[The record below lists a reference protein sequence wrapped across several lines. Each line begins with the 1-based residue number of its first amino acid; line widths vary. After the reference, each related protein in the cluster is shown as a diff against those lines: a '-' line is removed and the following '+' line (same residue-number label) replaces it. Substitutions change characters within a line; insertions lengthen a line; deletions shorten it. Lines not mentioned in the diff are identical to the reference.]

1 MKNLI
6 LRGIVVGPVQ
16 TNCYFLRNK
25 TTGEILIIDPGAQEE
40 RIQAALAKLEGKP
53 VGILLTHGHYDHIC
67 AANEL
72 REYYKIPV
80 YAPKAE
86 EKLMED
92 PMGNL
97 SGAWSGTPYTV
108 KADQWLEDGQEE
120 ILAGFSVTVLHTPG
134 HTSGSCCYW
143 LKEEGVCMSGDTV
156 FCGSCGRTD
165 LPTGSM
171 SQMRDS
177 LHRLFELLPGDT
189 QIYPGHGEETDAAFE
204 KAHNP
209 YL

>member
-1 MKNLI
+1 MK
-6 LRGIVVGPVQ
+6 VKVMQVGPIG
-16 TNCYFLRNK
+16 TNCY
-25 TTGEILIIDPGAQEE
+25 ILEDEQAHAAAVIDPGDEPERILSVLQEE
-40 RIQAALAKLEGKP
+40 DAAVEY
-53 VGILLTHGHYDHIC
+53 ILLTHGHYDHIC

-72 REYYKIPV
+72 RDQYKIPI
-80 YAPKAE
+80 YGPKAE
-86 EKLMED
+86 ENLMSD
-92 PMGNL
+92 PMANL
-97 SGAWSGTPYTV
+97 SGAWSGQPYTV
-108 KADQWLEDGQEE
+108 RADHWLEDGQEE
-120 ILAGFSVTVLHTPG
+120 ILAGFQVTTLHTPG

-177 LHRLFELLPGDT
+177 LHRLFELLPPET
-189 QIYPGHGEETDAAFE
+189 EIFPGHGEETDAAFE

>member
-16 TNCYFLRNK
+16 TNCYFLKNK
-25 TTGEILIIDPGAQEE
+25 ETEGILILDPGAWED
-40 RIQAALAKLEGKP
+40 RIIAALEKLEGKP

-72 REYYKIPV
+72 REHYKIPI
-80 YAPKAE
+80 YALKEE
-86 EKLMED
+86 EKLMAD

-97 SGAWSGTPYTV
+97 SGAWSGTSYTV

-120 ILAGFSVTVLHTPG
+120 TLAGFSVKVLHTPG

-177 LHRLFELLPGDT
+177 LHRLFEILPEET
-189 QIYPGHGEETDAAFE
+189 QIFPGHGEETDAAFE
-204 KAHNP
+204 KVHNP

>member
-16 TNCYFLRNK
+16 TNCYFLKNK
-25 TTGEILIIDPGAQEE
+25 ETEEILILDPGAWED
-40 RIQAALAKLEGKP
+40 RIIAALEKLEGKP

-72 REYYKIPV
+72 REHYKIPI
-80 YAPKAE
+80 YALKEE
-86 EKLMED
+86 EKLMAD

-97 SGAWSGTPYTV
+97 SGAWSGTSYTV

-120 ILAGFSVTVLHTPG
+120 TLAGFSVKVLHTPG

-177 LHRLFELLPGDT
+177 LHRLFEILPEET
-189 QIYPGHGEETDAAFE
+189 QIFPGHGEETDAAFE
-204 KAHNP
+204 KVHNP

>member
-1 MKNLI
+1 MQVVKRNGSIVDFDQQKIENAVSKANHEVHAKERATKKEISEIIEYIKSLDKNRMLVEDI
-6 LRGIVVGPVQ
+6 Q
-16 TNCYFLRNK
+16 D
-25 TTGEILIIDPGAQEE
+25 II
-40 RIQAALAKLEGKP
+40 
-53 VGILLTHGHYDHIC
+53 
-67 AANEL
+67 
-72 REYYKIPV
+72 
-80 YAPKAE
+80 E

-177 LHRLFELLPGDT
+177 LHRLFEILPEET
-189 QIYPGHGEETDAAFE
+189 QIFPGHGEETDAAFE

>member
-16 TNCYFLRNK
+16 TNCYFLKNK
-25 TTGEILIIDPGAQEE
+25 ETGEILIVDPGAQEE
-40 RIQAALAKLEGKP
+40 RIRGALAKLEGKP
-53 VGILLTHGHYDHIC
+53 SAILLTHGHYDHIC

-72 REYYKIPV
+72 RKEYKIPI

-86 EKLMED
+86 RKLMAD
-92 PMGNL
+92 PVWNL
-97 SGAWSGTPYTV
+97 SGTWSGTPYTV
-108 KADQWLEDGQEE
+108 EGDCWMEDSQEYL
-120 ILAGFSVTVLHTPG
+120 LAGFSVTVIHTPG

-143 LKEEGVCMSGDTV
+143 LKEEEVCMSGDTV

-177 LHRLFELLPGDT
+177 LHRLFGLLPEGT
-189 QIYPGHGEETDAAFE
+189 KIFPGHGEETDVDFE